1 MGFNRTI
8 KDVIWDSVISYNSSK
23 FLHDTVILKDRKKNR
38 ELVFS
43 VMARYFLKSKKG
55 LLLFL
60 IVRDKVGAD
69 CEKKPSIW
77 GGPDIKKDVDM

>member
-8 KDVIWDSVISYNSSK
+8 KDVIWGSVVSYNNFK
-23 FLHDTVILKDRKKNR
+23 LLHDAVILKDREKDR

-43 VMARYFLKSKKG
+43 AMARHFLESKKG

-60 IVRDKVGAD
+60 VV
-69 CEKKPSIW
+69 
-77 GGPDIKKDVDM
+77 

>member
-8 KDVIWDSVISYNSSK
+8 KDVIWGSVVNYNSFK
-23 FLHDTVILKDRKKNR
+23 LLHDAVILKDREKDK

-43 VMARYFLKSKKG
+43 IIIRRLLESKKG

-60 IVRDKVGAD
+60 IVRGKVGVD
-69 CEKKPSIW
+69 YEEKLSI
-77 GGPDIKKDVDM
+77 